1 MSPKMKNVVSMLDI
15 HARSPSLR
23 AGVTNVLH
31 NYKGRLE
38 GHIIRENNLNK
49 NMIYANNYLNY
60 GDLKV
65 VGFDLDYTLVS
76 YTVELQTLI
85 YNLARDVLV
94 SAYGYPKDL
103 SSIQFDPKFAIRGLT
118 VDSRHGV
125 LSKLSHLQ
133 KLAVNR
139 SYRGKQQLSLD
150 DIEKLYGNRHIPYG
164 ELSQMRPLN
173 DLFSVA
179 EGCLIADVMELF
191 ISNSHK
197 TGETFVPSSLVE
209 DVQQAISE
217 VHING
222 SMQGAVLA
230 DPQRYIK
237 SAPDLGNMLS
247 HVRDSGKKLF
257 LCTNSG
263 YTYSNQALNHAL
275 GLQSHSSEWKD
286 LFDVIICSAK
296 KPDFYKS
303 RMPFRLWD
311 AVRRTPTTTPVGKLE
326 KGQVYVQGSAK
337 ALLRATGWKGEE
349 VLYLGDNLRTDL
361 VEARRWHGWH
371 TGCIINELE
380 SEVEIQQSPEC
391 EELRFLRSTLRNL
404 MYDLQNEMQ
413 RPKYG
418 ADVSTSSTVELTTDV
433 AAGTGT
439 SSSSCS
445 SGAEKGAEDTDEESC
460 RVKDLMIGKHFNI
473 HEEQVL
479 SAIEIELQQ
488 INANLSKLFNPNFG
502 SVFRTDGHPS
512 LFAFAMHRYVDLY
525 TSDVSNLL
533 HYNPRHRFY
542 PFHSMHMAHDPASL
556 SAQAG
561 ANTPATLEL
570 F

>member
-1 MSPKMKNVVSMLDI
+1 MLRAAISPKMKSVVSILDKY
-15 HARSPSLR
+15 AQSASLR
-23 AGVTNVLH
+23 GGLSQVLK
-31 NYKGRLE
+31 NYKGKLE
-38 GHIIRENNLNK
+38 GHTIKESNPNK

-65 VGFDLDYTLVS
+65 IGFDLDYTLVS

-103 SSIQFDPKFAIRGLT
+103 SAIQFDPKFAIRGLT
-118 VDSRHGV
+118 VDARHGV

-133 KLAVNR
+133 KLAINR
-139 SYRGKQQLSLD
+139 TYRGKKQLSPED
-150 DIEKLYGNRHIPYG
+150 MEKLYGNRHIPYG
-164 ELSQMRPLN
+164 DLSQMRPLN

-191 ISNSHK
+191 VSNNQK
-197 TGETFVPSSLVE
+197 TGETFVPSSIVE

-230 DPQRYIK
+230 DPDRYIK
-237 SAPDLGNMLS
+237 SAPDLANMLH
-247 HVRDSGKKLF
+247 HVKDSGKKLF

-275 GLQSHSSEWKD
+275 GLKSHSHEWKD

-326 KGQVYVQGSAK
+326 KGQVYVQGSAN

-371 TGCIINELE
+371 TGCIINELDTE
-380 SEVEIQQSPEC
+380 IDIQQSPEC
-391 EELRFLRSTLRNL
+391 KELHFLRATLRNL
-404 MYDLQNEMQ
+404 MYDLQSEMQ
-413 RPKYG
+413 CPKYDG
-418 ADVSTSSTVELTTDV
+418 DSTGDHNSIEPSTTTAVKLTCKEKNLTPGQHFD
-433 AAGTGT
+433 T
-439 SSSSCS
+439 S
-445 SGAEKGAEDTDEESC
+445 
-460 RVKDLMIGKHFNI
+460 
-473 HEEQVL
+473 EEQL
-479 SAIEIELQQ
+479 LMSIEGELQQ
-488 INANLSKLFNPNFG
+488 INSMLSQLFNPNFG

-512 LFAFAMHRYVDLY
+512 LFAFAMLRYVDLY

-533 HYNPRHRFY
+533 HYNPLHRFY
-542 PFHSMHMAHDPASL
+542 PYHSMHMAHDPASL
-556 SAQAG
+556 SSAL
-561 ANTPATLEL
+561 ANNPVSPTLEL

>member
-1 MSPKMKNVVSMLDI
+1 MKNVVSMLDI

>member
-1 MSPKMKNVVSMLDI
+1 MRVAISSKMKNVVTMLDNY
-15 HARSPSLR
+15 AQSPSLR
-23 AGVTNVLH
+23 GGLTSVLN
-31 NYKGRLE
+31 NYKAKLE
-38 GHIIRENNLNK
+38 GYTCKESTPNK

-65 VGFDLDYTLVS
+65 IGFDLDYTLVS

-94 SAYGYPKDL
+94 SAYGYPSDL

-118 VDSRHGV
+118 VDARHGV

-133 KLAVNR
+133 KLAINR
-139 SYRGKQQLSLD
+139 TYRGKQQLSPTD
-150 DIEKLYGNRHIPYG
+150 MEKLYGNRHIPYG
-164 ELSQMRPLN
+164 DLSQMRPLN

-191 ISNSHK
+191 LSNSQK
-197 TGETFVPSSLVE
+197 TGETFLPSSLVE

-230 DPQRYIK
+230 DPDRYIK
-237 SAPDLGNMLS
+237 SAPDLGNMLH
-247 HVRDSGKKLF
+247 HVKNSGKKLF

-263 YTYSNQALNHAL
+263 YTYSHQAMNHAL
-275 GLQSHSSEWKD
+275 GLKSHSNEWKD

-326 KGQVYVQGSAK
+326 KGQVYVQGSAN

-371 TGCIINELE
+371 TGCIINELDTE
-380 SEVEIQQSPEC
+380 IDIQQSPEC
-391 EELRFLRSTLRNL
+391 KELHFLRSTLRNL

-413 RPKYG
+413 RPNYIS
-418 ADVSTSSTVELTTDV
+418 DITTDAPSS
-433 AAGTGT
+433 AADSASANT
-439 SSSSCS
+439 C
-445 SGAEKGAEDTDEESC
+445 
-460 RVKDLMIGKHFNI
+460 KDKKFSAGKHFDLS
-473 HEEQVL
+473 EEQVL
-479 SAIEIELQQ
+479 SSIEGELQQ
-488 INANLSKLFNPNFG
+488 INTKLSKLFNPNFG

-512 LFAFAMHRYVDLY
+512 LFAFAMLRYVDLY

-533 HYNPRHRFY
+533 HYNPLHRFY
-542 PFHSMHMAHDPASL
+542 PYHSTHMAHDPASL
-556 SAQAG
+556 SCSV
-561 ANTPATLEL
+561 ANTQAPAFEL